1 MVLPSGEKRGWPS
14 NPIPLVMRVA
24 LPPGIGTVYRAPTT
38 SNTIVLPSGET
49 SSDIQVPSSVV
60 NDAWRVGRIGRSELG
75 AVFVATA
82 FFAVSPGL
90 SCASTTIG
98 ATQRAI
104 ATDTRR
110 AVDQGI
116 PRIR

>member
-75 AVFVATA
+75 AVLGASA
-82 FFAVSPGL
+82 FFAVSAGL
-90 SCASTTIG
+90 SCAS
-98 ATQRAI
+98 ATNGVMHRAI
-104 ATDTRR
+104 ATETKRTADNR
-110 AVDQGI
+110 I
-116 PRIR
+116 P